1 MHFAFTVYRVD
12 LIMLRFVTLN
22 EQSLVNTQRADIK
35 NLFQNVM
42 ILQRELCLCNF
53 HIIYWLL
60 YNKYAGQLRLC

>member
-1 MHFAFTVYRVD
+1 MQCIDV
-12 LIMLRFVTLN
+12 
-22 EQSLVNTQRADIK
+22 K

-60 YNKYAGQLRLC
+60 YDKYATY